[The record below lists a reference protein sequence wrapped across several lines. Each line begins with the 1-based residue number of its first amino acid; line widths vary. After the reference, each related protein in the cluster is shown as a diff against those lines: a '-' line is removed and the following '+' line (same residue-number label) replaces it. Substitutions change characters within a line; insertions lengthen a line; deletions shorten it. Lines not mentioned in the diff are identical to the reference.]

1 MSNDNQTFHIRCDAS
16 INNDWKPESAQ
27 PTLLEQIS
35 CIPCIC
41 PQCDDRKWRGITSEF
56 LNIVETGKEQLLE
69 AEEAEW
75 QMHIDHLGKTQRP
88 VWTAEELAAVEDRID
103 RALIAASEGID
114 IACERTR
121 FVIRDLGD
129 VGFWG
134 HAAVHRLTPTPPP
147 EKPVKARRRRKYP
160 KPVVHFDLFGDFG
173 VIVPFTEKENP
184 SQSVART
191 GSLKGEK

>member
-1 MSNDNQTFHIRCDAS
+1 MSNDNQKSDIGCDAS
-16 INNDWKPESAQ
+16 INDKRKPERAQ

-35 CIPCIC
+35 RIPCIC
-41 PQCDDRKWRGITSEF
+41 PQCDDRKWRGIASEF
-56 LNIVETGKEQLLE
+56 LNIVESGKEQLLE

-75 QMHIDHLGKTQRP
+75 QKHVEHLRKTQRP

-103 RALIAASEGID
+103 RARIAASEGID

-134 HAAVHRLTPTPPP
+134 HAAVDRLTPTPPP
-147 EKPVKARRRRKYP
+147 EKPVKTRGRRKHP

-173 VIVPFTEKENP
+173 VIVPFTEKETS
-184 SQSVART
+184 SQSLALTHSR
-191 GSLKGEK
+191 KGDK